1 MAQPNLNGFTHK
13 KVAAPSPS
21 YFISAPFGNYIH
33 SKKTISVTG
42 TWTLLPR
49 GNRFWAIL
57 KTLRYD
63 REMGGW
69 TNKLGL
75 PNPGIAIGLQKTKEN
90 EILSIAEV
98 NRHDFVE
105 LDKLIPA
112 TMSVELNLSC
122 PNLEKKLTWEGAKLF
137 GTSSNHR
144 QWCIAKLSPLTT
156 PEELHYVVEEL
167 GFTQLHFSNTLPF
180 GDAGGISGPVLREF
194 TVELTELSRR
204 EWGSDVTIIAGGGV
218 RDFGAVMEYL
228 AAGANHISIGSVCF
242 NPLRMRRLLKSIGE

>member
-1 MAQPNLNGFTHK
+1 
-13 KVAAPSPS
+13 
-21 YFISAPFGNYIH
+21 
-33 SKKTISVTG
+33 
-42 TWTLLPR
+42 
-49 GNRFWAIL
+49 
-57 KTLRYD
+57 
-63 REMGGW
+63 MGGW

-75 PNPGIAIGLQKTKEN
+75 PNPGIAVGLQKTKEN

-98 NRHDFVE
+98 NRHDFVK
-105 LDKLIPA
+105 LDELIPA

-122 PNLEKKLTWEGAKLF
+122 PNLERKLTWEGARLF
-137 GTSSNHR
+137 GTSSKNR
-144 QWCIAKLSPLTT
+144 KWCIAKLSPLTT

-180 GDAGGISGPVLREF
+180 GDVGGISGPVLREF

-228 AAGANHISIGSVCF
+228 TAGANHISIGSVCF
-242 NPLRMRRLLKSIGE
+242 NPLRLRRLLKSIGE